1 MMLALLLNLRGFLS
15 FVASL
20 LCQEYCVA
28 SFDYLVSS
36 VAALSRSKS
45 ASDSSSLAAKICY
58 VDAPK
63 FTNSQN

>member
-1 MMLALLLNLRGFLS
+1 MMQALPPNLRGFLS

-20 LCQEYCVA
+20 PCQEYYVA

-45 ASDSSSLAAKICY
+45 ASDFSSLAAKICY
-58 VDAPK
+58 VDVPE

>member
-1 MMLALLLNLRGFLS
+1 M
-15 FVASL
+15 
-20 LCQEYCVA
+20 A